1 MSTAPIRNQAVLAGP
16 PGITPGWLIA
26 FPAGR
31 AVTDDVR
38 VARLLITRGLPAS
51 GKTTFSRGLQPLV
64 ARVNRDDLRRM
75 LHGRPMYTPRAERQ
89 VTLVQTAAVEG
100 LLRAGA
106 DVVVDDTNLR
116 SRTVRGWA
124 TLAARCGA
132 SFEVYDFTDV
142 PVDECVRRDAAR
154 DESVR
159 VGEAAIRWMYDRYLK
174 GRTLPLP
181 IPEPDG
187 G

>member
-1 MSTAPIRNQAVLAGP
+1 MPIRGFRPIYSNHNSKIGEE
-16 PGITPGWLIA
+16 GW
-26 FPAGR
+26 GR
-31 AVTDDVR
+31 VKMVGVT
-38 VARLLITRGLPAS
+38 RLLITRGLPGS
-51 GKTTFSRGLQPLV
+51 GKTTFARQLQPRV
-64 ARVNRDDLRRM
+64 VRVNRDDLRRM
-75 LHGRPMYTPRAERQ
+75 LHGRPTYTPRAERQ

-100 LLRAGA
+100 LLQAGA

-132 SFEVYDFTDV
+132 AFEVHDFTDV

-159 VGEAAIRWMYDRYLK
+159 VGEGAIRWMYDRYLR

-181 IPEPDG
+181 IPGPDG